1 MRRCGRR
8 SREQAVEAEAG
19 ARGERSKRGERFER
33 GALWKGQSLSGP
45 ASGSVQCLSAAPK
58 PSSHSDTRS
67 GLPAISA
74 ATSIFGVPGPRS
86 LRYSQPWRQ
95 ASRRAGLSSPIGQR
109 SAQAFPRSSAPEDST
124 LEDSKLGGPTSG
136 DPEFGDSMLE
146 GSIFEGSMSGRA
158 DAWMGR
164 CLEEQPDAVGVLLG
178 STSGSAVHRAL
189 SQARPPP
196 GIPLPGC
203 RRPALGVR
211 LQIPRHPAVPAGHGQ
226 IRADRR
232 AFPVERTFGAKLQA
246 AFKPAADKARYVPF
260 FWFGP
265 EERAFSR
272 SEGSRI

>member
-19 ARGERSKRGERFER
+19 ARGERSERGERFER

-45 ASGSVQCLSAAPK
+45 ASGSVKCLSAAPK

-109 SAQAFPRSSAPEDST
+109 LAQAFPRSSEPEDST
-124 LEDSKLGGPTSG
+124 LGDSTSG

-178 STSGSAVHRAL
+178 STSGSAAHRTL
-189 SQARPPP
+189 PPARSST
-196 GIPLPGC
+196 GMLLP
-203 RRPALGVR
+203 
-211 LQIPRHPAVPAGHGQ
+211 
-226 IRADRR
+226 
-232 AFPVERTFGAKLQA
+232 
-246 AFKPAADKARYVPF
+246 
-260 FWFGP
+260 
-265 EERAFSR
+265 
-272 SEGSRI
+272 